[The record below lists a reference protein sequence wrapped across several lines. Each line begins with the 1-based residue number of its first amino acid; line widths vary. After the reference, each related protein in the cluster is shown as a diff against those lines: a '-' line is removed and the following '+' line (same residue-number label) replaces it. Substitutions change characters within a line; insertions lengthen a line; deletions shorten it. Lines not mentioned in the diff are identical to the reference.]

1 MVEQRI
7 RNAKVA
13 GSTPVTGTIK
23 INELVVAFIPVI
35 PQISFCVLV
44 GVLVWQDINPVYC
57 FYFAYDSELIFI
69 DTSVIACAKEKKLGL
84 YDRINSQIE
93 KSQNIHSRF
102 ISLRDIYIHL
112 KNHRPEARSQ
122 DILQAFDAEYR
133 TLDQKPELY
142 TWDGNSMN
150 PVGAYVQFGSKPT
163 SFEDLGKNIP
173 ITLARVVAQIKDD
186 PINHQSAKSY
196 GFDRCELNMSM
207 DTDFPETPCELRDY
221 KAENAEFKNQIAEL
235 QDVIRQMEPSPH
247 AERHATKKADVLS
260 ALLSLLYRPDFYVDI
275 EDMQRKIKSG
285 VPVLDLIRDALPSQ
299 TRLAELLD
307 EKSPLFWPKT
317 GKPPLA
323 LRTVESHISI
333 AINRVKKAK

>member
-13 GSTPVTGTIK
+13 GSIPVTGAIK
-23 INELVVAFIPVI
+23 INKLVIAFIPGI

-102 ISLRDIYIHL
+102 ISLRDIYIYL
-112 KNHRPEARSQ
+112 KNHRPEASSQ

-150 PVGAYVQFGSKPT
+150 SVGAYVQFGSKPT
-163 SFEDLGKNIP
+163 SFEDLGKNLP
-173 ITLARVVAQIKDD
+173 ITLGRVIAQIKDD

-196 GFDRCELNMSM
+196 GFDKCELNVAM
-207 DTDFPETPCELRDY
+207 DTDFPEAPCELRDY
-221 KAENAEFKNQIAEL
+221 EAEIAEL
-235 QDVIRQMEPSPH
+235 R
-247 AERHATKKADVLS
+247 AENERLSARKKEHHPNAEKYAAVREDVLS
-260 ALLSLLYRPDFYVDI
+260 AMIAVLFHPDVYID
-275 EDMQRKIKSG
+275 EKQLQRVKFPGLTISKL
-285 VPVLDLIRDALPSQ
+285 VEIVEAALPEQRQLVSIVNK
-299 TRLAELLD
+299 
-307 EKSPLFWPKT
+307 KSPLFWSDD
-317 GKPPLA
+317 GEPPL
-323 LRTVESHISI
+323 EDSI
-333 AINRVKKAK
+333 MLKHLSKAVNRIPD